1 VTVYRYEAAAGSGEL
16 VSGEMDAASQNA
28 VIEHLHS
35 LGYVP
40 LRADPAHGDP
50 LAWLRSASKISWRD
64 GRVRHLPFLTQQL
77 ATLLQA
83 NLPLD
88 RALELVAGIASRDS
102 ERRCLKAVLDR
113 VRSGSS
119 LADALAAQPKVFPA
133 YYVGMV
139 RAGEAS
145 GSLETTMRQLA
156 ELLER
161 SRAARQH
168 VKSGLTYPII
178 VLATGALSLTVL
190 FGFVIPRFRPLF
202 EDAGSRLSMSARL
215 ILATSDFFAAAWW
228 VIGLLV
234 VAAIA
239 GARWAL
245 NTPAGRERWDRWLLS
260 VPYLRDLLLKIEFA
274 RFSQTFGTLLRNGVS
289 PLAAFSITVE
299 TVGNKVLRG
308 ALTVVMESL
317 KEGKGLSKPLEE
329 TGLVPPLGVQLT
341 RVGEETGRL
350 DEMLLKV
357 SDIYQQETQASIDRL
372 LALLVPGVTIAL
384 GLIVAVVMG
393 SIVTAILGVYDLA
406 F

>member
-1 VTVYRYEAAAGSGEL
+1 MTVFRYEAAAGSGEL
-16 VSGEMDAASQNA
+16 VSGEIDAASQNA

-40 LRADPAHGDP
+40 LRADPANRDP
-50 LAWLRSASKISWRD
+50 LSWLRKVSKISWRD

-88 RALELVAGIASRDS
+88 RALELVASLAKRPS
-102 ERRCLKAVLDR
+102 ERQCLQAVLDR

-119 LADALAAQPKVFPA
+119 LADALAAQPKVFA
-133 YYVGMV
+133 NYYVGMV

-202 EDAGSRLSMSARL
+202 EDAGARLATSARL

-228 VIGLLV
+228 AIGLLI

-245 NTPAGRERWDRWLLS
+245 HTPAGRERWDGWVLRL
-260 VPYLRDLLLKIEFA
+260 PYLRDLLLKIEFA
-274 RFSQTFGTLLRNGVS
+274 RFSRTFGTLLRNGVS
-289 PLAAFSITVE
+289 PLAALGITVE
-299 TVGNKVLRG
+299 TVGNKVLRSGLG
-308 ALTVVMESL
+308 AVMESL
-317 KEGKGLSKPLEE
+317 KEGKGLSRPLEE
-329 TGLVPPLGVQLT
+329 MALAPALAVQLT

-350 DEMLLKV
+350 DEMLMKV
-357 SDIYQQETQASIDRL
+357 SEIYEQETQASIDRL

-384 GLIVAVVMG
+384 GLIVAAVMG

>member
-1 VTVYRYEAAAGSGEL
+1 VTVFRYEAAAGSGEL
-16 VSGEMDAASQNA
+16 VSGEMDAASQKA

-35 LGYVP
+35 LGYVA
-40 LRADPAHGDP
+40 LRADPAHRD
-50 LAWLRSASKISWRD
+50 LVSSLRTASKISWRD

-88 RALELVAGIASRDS
+88 RALELVAGIAHRPS
-102 ERRCLKAVLDR
+102 ERRCLQAVLDR
-113 VRSGSS
+113 VRSGTS

-133 YYVGMV
+133 YYIGMV

-145 GSLETTMRQLA
+145 GSLETTLRQLA

-161 SRAARQH
+161 SRAARAH
-168 VKSGLTYPII
+168 VKSGLTYPAI
-178 VLATGALSLTVL
+178 VLATGALSLVVL

-202 EDAGSRLSMSARL
+202 DDAGARLATSARL
-215 ILATSDFFAAAWW
+215 ILATSDFFAATWW
-228 VIGLLV
+228 AIGLLV
-234 VAAIA
+234 IAGVA

-245 NTPAGRERWDRWLLS
+245 RTPAGRERWDGWLLRA
-260 VPYLRDLLLKIEFA
+260 PYLRDLILKIEFA
-274 RFSQTFGTLLRNGVS
+274 RFSRTFGTLLRNGVS
-289 PLAAFSITVE
+289 PLAALGITVE
-299 TVGNKVLRG
+299 TVGNKVLRR
-308 ALTVVMESL
+308 ALAAVTESL
-317 KEGKGLSKPLEE
+317 KEGKGFSKPLED
-329 TGLVPPLGVQLT
+329 TGLTPPLAAQLT

-357 SDIYQQETQASIDRL
+357 SEIYDQETQASIDRL

-393 SIVTAILGVYDLA
+393 SIVSAILGVYDLA

>member
-1 VTVYRYEAAAGSGEL
+1 MTVFRYEAAAGSGEL
-16 VSGEMDAASQNA
+16 VSGEMDAASQSA

-35 LGYVP
+35 LGYVA
-40 LRADPAHGDP
+40 LRADPAQRDP
-50 LAWLRSASKISWRD
+50 LAWLRTASKLSWRD

-88 RALELVAGIASRDS
+88 RALELVAGIANRPS
-102 ERRCLKAVLDR
+102 ERQCLQAVLDR
-113 VRSGSS
+113 VRSGNS
-119 LADALAAQPKVFPA
+119 LADALSAQPKVFPS

-168 VKSGLTYPII
+168 VKSGLTYPVI

-202 EDAGSRLSMSARL
+202 EDAGARLATSARM

-228 VIGLLV
+228 AIGLLV

-245 NTPAGRERWDRWLLS
+245 RTPAGRERWDSWLLTL
-260 VPYLRDLLLKIEFA
+260 PYLRDLLLKIEFA
-274 RFSQTFGTLLRNGVS
+274 RFSRTFGTLLRNGVS
-289 PLAAFSITVE
+289 PLAALGITVE
-299 TVGNKVLRG
+299 TVGNNVLRRALG
-308 ALTVVMESL
+308 AVAESL
-317 KEGKGLSKPLEE
+317 KEGKGLSKPLEDI
-329 TGLVPPLGVQLT
+329 GLAPPLAVQLT

-350 DEMLLKV
+350 DDMLLKV
-357 SDIYQQETQASIDRL
+357 SEIYDQETQASIDRL

-393 SIVTAILGVYDLA
+393 SIVTAILSVYDLA

>member
-1 VTVYRYEAAAGSGEL
+1 
-16 VSGEMDAASQNA
+16 
-28 VIEHLHS
+28 
-35 LGYVP
+35 
-40 LRADPAHGDP
+40 
-50 LAWLRSASKISWRD
+50 
-64 GRVRHLPFLTQQL
+64 
-77 ATLLQA
+77 
-83 NLPLD
+83 
-88 RALELVAGIASRDS
+88 
-102 ERRCLKAVLDR
+102 VLDR

-245 NTPAGRERWDRWLLS
+245 NTPAGRERWDRRLLS

-289 PLAAFSITVE
+289 PLAAFGITVE

-308 ALTVVMESL
+308 ALSVVMESL